1 MFLRIAR
8 SVVSAVVSIA
18 ARRTDYRTL
27 QWLSLSVRGAE
38 RKGLS
43 VRLSDSEDPL
53 SGLARQEVPAHLV
66 SLIRKL
72 GL

>member
-1 MFLRIAR
+1 MPIPLRPWG
-8 SVVSAVVSIA
+8 
-18 ARRTDYRTL
+18 T
-27 QWLSLSVRGAE
+27 E

-53 SGLARQEVPAHLV
+53 SGLARQEVPARLV